1 MTSFGTARST
11 SKELGLKSDGLMDSL
26 KSMSLPNLDPDKG
39 DSKLSRDVN
48 GSVLDTDLKKELS
61 IC

>member
-1 MTSFGTARST
+1 MTSFGVVRST
-11 SKELGLKSDGLMDSL
+11 SKELGLKSDGLMASF
-26 KSMSLPNLDPDKG
+26 KSMSLPNLDPGKG
-39 DSKLSRDVN
+39 DSKLSRVVN

>member
-1 MTSFGTARST
+1 MTSFGTVRST

-26 KSMSLPNLDPDKG
+26 KSMSLPNLDPGKG
-39 DSKLSRDVN
+39 DSKLSSGVN